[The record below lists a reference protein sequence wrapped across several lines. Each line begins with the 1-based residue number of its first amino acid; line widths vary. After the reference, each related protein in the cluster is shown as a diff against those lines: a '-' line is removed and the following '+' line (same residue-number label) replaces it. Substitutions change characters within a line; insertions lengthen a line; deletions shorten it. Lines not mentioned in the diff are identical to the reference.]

1 MDNMQRMKELIPL
14 LTEAAKAYYQED
26 REIMSN
32 FEYDKL
38 YDELA
43 ALEAK
48 TGITLAGSPTVSVG
62 YEALEELPKEAHET
76 PMLSLDKTKDIEALR
91 QFMGEHKTLLS
102 WKLDGL
108 TIVLTYRDGKLLKAV
123 TRGNGTVGEVITNN
137 ARVFKNIPLQIG
149 YKGELVLRGEA
160 IITYSDFE
168 RINAQIEDIDAR
180 YKNPRNLCSGSVRQ
194 LNNEI
199 TAKRNVNFYA
209 FSLVKAEGVDFKN
222 SREQQFLWL
231 KEQGFEV
238 DLVDIDRNGKI
249 DLEHLRELLRRDT
262 ILVSVCLVDSELGT
276 IQPVSEIAE
285 ILRDYPDCRLHV
297 DATQAMGKIPVCL
310 DGIDT
315 LSFTPHKFYG
325 LNGSGILYKKK
336 DLILEPL
343 IHGGHSTTIYRS
355 GTPALSLAAAAK
367 CALSD
372 AISHQKERYETV
384 SGYNRFLREEL
395 SKIPGVSIN
404 SPEDAV
410 PHILNVSVKGIR
422 GTRMQQALNEKGICV
437 SVKSAC
443 AVEGTP
449 SKAVYAV
456 CRDRNRAM
464 NSFRISLSHL
474 TTKKELDTFLQVF
487 LECCKERE

>member
-1 MDNMQRMKELIPL
+1 MIYLDYSANTPVSEDVLRCFCE
-14 LTEAAKAYYQED
+14 TEREFFGNPNSTHDAGKAAKERMD
-26 REIMSN
+26 EITVSIAGLMGAAPEEMIYTSCASESN
-32 FEYDKL
+32 NTALKGI
-38 YDELA
+38 A
-43 ALEAK
+43 ALARSRGMHIISTALEH
-48 TGITLAGSPTVSVG
+48 SSVG
-62 YEALEELPKEAHET
+62 GCLTAL
-76 PMLSLDKTKDIEALR
+76 
-91 QFMGEHKTLLS
+91 Q
-102 WKLDGL
+102 
-108 TIVLTYRDGKLLKAV
+108 
-123 TRGNGTVGEVITNN
+123 
-137 ARVFKNIPLQIG
+137 
-149 YKGELVLRGEA
+149 
-160 IITYSDFE
+160 
-168 RINAQIEDIDAR
+168 
-180 YKNPRNLCSGSVRQ
+180 
-194 LNNEI
+194 
-199 TAKRNVNFYA
+199 
-209 FSLVKAEGVDFKN
+209 
-222 SREQQFLWL
+222 
-231 KEQGFEV
+231 EQGFEV

-285 ILRDYPDCRLHV
+285 ILRDFPDCRLHV

-325 LNGSGILYKKK
+325 LNGSGILYKTK

-355 GTPALSLAAAAK
+355 GTPALSLAAATK

-404 SPEDAV
+404 SPKDAV

-474 TTKKELDTFLQVF
+474 TTKKELDTFLQAF

>member
-1 MDNMQRMKELIPL
+1 MIYLDYSANTPVDP
-14 LTEAAKAYYQED
+14 AV
-26 REIMSN
+26 
-32 FEYDKL
+32 
-38 YDELA
+38 
-43 ALEAK
+43 LEAFCK
-48 TGITLAGSPTVSVG
+48 AEQTYIGNPNSTHCAGRTACEEMARVTDHIAGLLGVEPAGIIYTSGASESNNLAIKGIAQASRSTGRHMISTVLEHASVG
-62 YEALEELPKEAHET
+62 GTLTAL
-76 PMLSLDKTKDIEALR
+76 
-91 QFMGEHKTLLS
+91 
-102 WKLDGL
+102 
-108 TIVLTYRDGKLLKAV
+108 
-123 TRGNGTVGEVITNN
+123 
-137 ARVFKNIPLQIG
+137 
-149 YKGELVLRGEA
+149 
-160 IITYSDFE
+160 
-168 RINAQIEDIDAR
+168 
-180 YKNPRNLCSGSVRQ
+180 
-194 LNNEI
+194 
-199 TAKRNVNFYA
+199 
-209 FSLVKAEGVDFKN
+209 
-222 SREQQFLWL
+222 QQ
-231 KEQGFEV
+231 QGWEV
-238 DLVDIDRNGKI
+238 DLLDIQRDGTI
-249 DLEHLRELLRRDT
+249 DLEQLGDLLRKDT
-262 ILVSVCLVDSELGT
+262 ILVSVCAVDSELGT

-285 ILRDYPDCRLHV
+285 VLRDFPDCRLHV

-474 TTKKELDTFLQVF
+474 TTKKELDTFLQAF

>member
-1 MDNMQRMKELIPL
+1 M
-14 LTEAAKAYYQED
+14 
-26 REIMSN
+26 
-32 FEYDKL
+32 
-38 YDELA
+38 
-43 ALEAK
+43 
-48 TGITLAGSPTVSVG
+48 
-62 YEALEELPKEAHET
+62 
-76 PMLSLDKTKDIEALR
+76 
-91 QFMGEHKTLLS
+91 
-102 WKLDGL
+102 
-108 TIVLTYRDGKLLKAV
+108 
-123 TRGNGTVGEVITNN
+123 
-137 ARVFKNIPLQIG
+137 
-149 YKGELVLRGEA
+149 
-160 IITYSDFE
+160 
-168 RINAQIEDIDAR
+168 
-180 YKNPRNLCSGSVRQ
+180 
-194 LNNEI
+194 
-199 TAKRNVNFYA
+199 
-209 FSLVKAEGVDFKN
+209 
-222 SREQQFLWL
+222 
-231 KEQGFEV
+231 
-238 DLVDIDRNGKI
+238 
-249 DLEHLRELLRRDT
+249 
-262 ILVSVCLVDSELGT
+262 
-276 IQPVSEIAE
+276 
-285 ILRDYPDCRLHV
+285 

-474 TTKKELDTFLQVF
+474 TTKKELDTFLQAF

>member
-1 MDNMQRMKELIPL
+1 MIYLDYSANTPVDP
-14 LTEAAKAYYQED
+14 AV
-26 REIMSN
+26 
-32 FEYDKL
+32 
-38 YDELA
+38 
-43 ALEAK
+43 LEAFCK
-48 TGITLAGSPTVSVG
+48 AEQTYIGNPNSTHCAGRAACEEMARVTDHIAGLLGVEPAGIIYTSGASESNNLAIKGIAQASRSTGRHMISTVLEHASVG
-62 YEALEELPKEAHET
+62 GTLTAL
-76 PMLSLDKTKDIEALR
+76 
-91 QFMGEHKTLLS
+91 
-102 WKLDGL
+102 
-108 TIVLTYRDGKLLKAV
+108 
-123 TRGNGTVGEVITNN
+123 
-137 ARVFKNIPLQIG
+137 
-149 YKGELVLRGEA
+149 
-160 IITYSDFE
+160 
-168 RINAQIEDIDAR
+168 
-180 YKNPRNLCSGSVRQ
+180 
-194 LNNEI
+194 
-199 TAKRNVNFYA
+199 
-209 FSLVKAEGVDFKN
+209 
-222 SREQQFLWL
+222 QQ
-231 KEQGFEV
+231 QGWEV
-238 DLVDIDRNGKI
+238 DLLDIQRDGTI
-249 DLEHLRELLRRDT
+249 DLEQLGDLLRKDT
-262 ILVSVCLVDSELGT
+262 ILVSVCAVDSELGT

-285 ILRDYPDCRLHV
+285 ILRDFPDCRLHV

-355 GTPALSLAAAAK
+355 GTPALSLAAATK

-404 SPEDAV
+404 SPKDAV

-474 TTKKELDTFLQVF
+474 TTKKELDTFLQAF